1 MLSLSQTTGYAILAL
16 ACMEGPSG
24 SPILVRDV
32 AKAAGIPKP
41 YLSKLIHALA
51 QRGLVSTKRG
61 YKGGV
66 VLAREPQQISLL
78 EIAEA
83 VEGNEWLDRC
93 VLGLEE
99 CNDERACP
107 MHEHWKV
114 VRGRI
119 RSELETIHLAT
130 VAEFERRRQTILA
143 PAEAQEDTADPQEDS
158 STEE

>member
-1 MLSLSQTTGYAILAL
+1 MLSLSQTTGYAVLAL

-32 AKAAGIPKP
+32 AKAASIPKP

-51 QRGLVSTKRG
+51 QRGLVTTKRG

-66 VLAREPQQISLL
+66 VLARDPEQISLL

-83 VEGNEWLDRC
+83 VEGSEWLDRC

-99 CNDERACP
+99 CSDERACP
-107 MHEHWKV
+107 MHEHWKPT
-114 VRGRI
+114 RASI
-119 RSELETIHLAT
+119 RAELENINLAT
-130 VAEFERRRQTILA
+130 VAEFEMRRQTIR
-143 PAEAQEDTADPQEDS
+143 PPSEVSGNNKPGQKPGETA
-158 STEE
+158 